1 MDLHPSNKNKSHVGH
16 CVYNLHVRQMTMLT
30 FFVDIRSDHIYI
42 QIARPPMEREADPAT
57 RPAPSL
63 GLRAR
68 RWAAGLRW
76 KESFWDLNLEWT
88 KSYWRQ
94 NLIFPRKLDHILPHS
109 KDHSK
114 DHSYLPRSDL
124 CLFTLTRTFSG
135 LYCLLLIAVYMA
147 VTVNKL
153 VSSPMH
159 APEMEVTVTRQRPE
173 SVNILPARCP
183 PSCSTST
190 WSPVSSCSTS
200 SSTWPPGECHVSSV
214 TCHVSRVTCPDPPP
228 TTTCGRTGAGSC
240 GRARWCSGWGAS
252 ATTSSSSRPTSSWTC
267 TPTAWTWSTPSTASS
282 PSSSSCSRPPSSSS
296 IPGKGHRTYTR
307 EKIRFHPIFHP
318 KIS

>member
-1 MDLHPSNKNKSHVGH
+1 
-16 CVYNLHVRQMTMLT
+16 MLT

-88 KSYWRQ
+88 KSHWWQ

-159 APEMEVTVTRQRPE
+159 APEMEVTRHKAEARVSWYFTRQV
-173 SVNILPARCP
+173 SALMLYLYLV
-183 PSCSTST
+183 SCVFMLYLLLYLTT
-190 WSPVSSCSTS
+190 RW
-200 SSTWPPGECHVSSV
+200 
-214 TCHVSRVTCPDPPP
+214 VSRAEWPVAEWPKEAVCL
-228 TTTCGRTGAGSC
+228 
-240 GRARWCSGWGAS
+240 
-252 ATTSSSSRPTSSWTC
+252 
-267 TPTAWTWSTPSTASS
+267 WSIFLPKEVYFL
-282 PSSSSCSRPPSSSS
+282 PWKKYKLR
-296 IPGKGHRTYTR
+296 K
-307 EKIRFHPIFHP
+307 KLIFH
-318 KIS
+318 SNH

>member
-1 MDLHPSNKNKSHVGH
+1 MLWIYIHPIRTSHTSATV
-16 CVYNLHVRQMTMLT
+16 CTIYMLDKWQWQ
-30 FFVDIRSDHIYI
+30 FFVDIRSDHIYF

-159 APEMEVTVTRQRPE
+159 APEMEVTRHKAE
-173 SVNILPARCP
+173 AR
-183 PSCSTST
+183 
-190 WSPVSSCSTS
+190 VS
-200 SSTWPPGECHVSSV
+200 
-214 TCHVSRVTCPDPPP
+214 
-228 TTTCGRTGAGSC
+228 
-240 GRARWCSGWGAS
+240 
-252 ATTSSSSRPTSSWTC
+252 
-267 TPTAWTWSTPSTASS
+267 
-282 PSSSSCSRPPSSSS
+282 
-296 IPGKGHRTYTR
+296 
-307 EKIRFHPIFHP
+307 
-318 KIS
+318 